1 MTTGRALIIG
11 GSLGGMFAA
20 HLLRAAGWRV
30 DVFERSAEDLAGRG
44 AGLGSH
50 EALVAIL
57 KRIGIDFSAPLGVAI
72 PRYVWLDKTGGVV
85 ADVPRPRLMTAWSRL
100 YRPLKDLLPRELY
113 HPSKSLVRVEQ
124 DARSVTAIF
133 ADGTR
138 ETGDLLIGADG
149 SRSAVRTQLAP
160 QAKPEYAGYFAWRA
174 LWPEAEA
181 TEAQRELLYS
191 RNAFCIPDGELWVSY
206 PVPARDGDVTPG
218 KRDYNI
224 VWYRP
229 AGEAALA
236 EMSTDEQGVQ
246 HEQIPPP
253 LIRQDVIDAAKQ
265 AAREEIAPSLAAMF
279 IATPRPTFQAIYD
292 LAAPELVFGR
302 AVLLGDAAF
311 VARPHVGAGVT
322 KAALDAACLVDALRD
337 HGGIEAALA
346 HYGRTRK
353 AAGDWII
360 SRAREFGAICIHGQT
375 EWPAERMQRA
385 ERAWQEYLRMPDR
398 IHEWGLEALAAE

>member
-1 MTTGRALIIG
+1 M
-11 GSLGGMFAA
+11 
-20 HLLRAAGWRV
+20 
-30 DVFERSAEDLAGRG
+30 
-44 AGLGSH
+44 
-50 EALVAIL
+50 
-57 KRIGIDFSAPLGVAI
+57 
-72 PRYVWLDKTGGVV
+72 
-85 ADVPRPRLMTAWSRL
+85 
-100 YRPLKDLLPRELY
+100 
-113 HPSKSLVRVEQ
+113 
-124 DARSVTAIF
+124 TAIF
-133 ADGTR
+133 SDGTR

-206 PVPARDGDVTPG
+206 PVPARDGDITPG

-229 AGEAALA
+229 ADEATLRL
-236 EMSTDEQGVQ
+236 MNTDAQGRE

-292 LAAPELVFGR
+292 LAAPQLVFGR
-302 AVLLGDAAF
+302 AVIMGDAAF

-322 KAALDAACLVDALRD
+322 KAALDAACLADALQEHD
-337 HGGIEAALA
+337 SIEAALA
-346 HYGRTRK
+346 HYGATRKPRATGSSIVRANSAQPAFTAKRTPPGAYSAPSAHGRSTCTCRTGSTSGGWRRSRRSERPRTRRDPQSGRR
-353 AAGDWII
+353 AAQNGL
-360 SRAREFGAICIHGQT
+360 S
-375 EWPAERMQRA
+375 MM
-385 ERAWQEYLRMPDR
+385 YLRVAGGTVAGFSCPP
-398 IHEWGLEALAAE
+398 ASSAFQNV

>member
-1 MTTGRALIIG
+1 MSKRALIIG
-11 GSLGGMFAA
+11 GSLAGMFAA
-20 HLLRAAGWRV
+20 HLLRQNGWRV

-50 EALVAIL
+50 AALVAIL
-57 KRIGIDFSAPLGVAI
+57 QRVGIDMSAPLGVPI
-72 PRYVWLDKTGGVV
+72 PRYVWLDRDGGVV

-113 HPSKSLVRVEQ
+113 HPSKSLTRVEQ
-124 DARSVTAIF
+124 DETSVTAVF

-149 SRSAVRTQLAP
+149 SRSAVRTQLCP
-160 QAKPEYAGYFAWRA
+160 EAKPEYAGYIAWRA

-191 RNAFCIPDGELWVSY
+191 RNAFCIPDSELWVSY
-206 PVPARDGDVTPG
+206 PVPARDGDVTVG

-229 AGEAALA
+229 ADEAALA
-236 EMSTDEQGVQ
+236 DMNTDAKGAR

-253 LIRQDVIDAAKQ
+253 LIRPDVSDAVKQ
-265 AAREEIAPSLAAMF
+265 AARETIAPALADIFSAS
-279 IATPRPTFQAIYD
+279 RPYFQPIYD
-292 LAAPELVFGR
+292 LAAPQLVFGR
-302 AVLLGDAAF
+302 AIIMGDAAF

-322 KAALDAACLVDALRD
+322 KAALDAACLADALAD
-337 HGGIEAALA
+337 HDSIAAALA
-346 HYGRTRK
+346 YYGRTRK

-360 SRAREFGAICIHGQT
+360 DRAREFGAICIHRESSDAGRR
-375 EWPAERMQRA
+375 ERA

>member
-1 MTTGRALIIG
+1 MSKRALIIG
-11 GSLGGMFAA
+11 GSLAGMFAA
-20 HLLRAAGWRV
+20 HLLRQNGWRV
-30 DVFERSAEDLAGRG
+30 DVYERSAEDLAGRG

-50 EALVAIL
+50 AALVAIL
-57 KRIGIDFSAPLGVAI
+57 KRIGIDMSAPLGVPI
-72 PRYVWLDKTGGVV
+72 PRYVWLDRQGGVV

-100 YRPLKDLLPRELY
+100 YRPLKDLLPHKLY
-113 HPSKSLVRVEQ
+113 HPSKSLARVEQ
-124 DARSVTAIF
+124 DEKSVTAIF

-149 SRSAVRTQLAP
+149 SRSAVRTQLCAE
-160 QAKPEYAGYFAWRA
+160 AKPEYAGYIAWRS

-191 RNAFCIPDGELWVSY
+191 RNAFCIPDSELWVSY
-206 PVPARDGDVTPG
+206 PVPARDGDVTVG

-229 AGEAALA
+229 ADQAMLA
-236 EMSTDEQGVQ
+236 DMNTDAQGVR

-253 LIRQDVIDAAKQ
+253 LIRSQVTEAVKQ
-265 AAREEIAPSLAAMF
+265 AARETIAPALAEIFVAS
-279 IATPRPTFQAIYD
+279 RPYFQPIYD

-302 AVLLGDAAF
+302 AIIMGDAAF

-322 KAALDAACLVDALRD
+322 KAALDAACLADALAEHD
-337 HGGIEAALA
+337 SIAAALSA
-346 HYGRTRK
+346 YGATRK

-360 SRAREFGAICIHGQT
+360 SRAREFGAICIHGK
-375 EWPAERMQRA
+375 EGGAGRKERA
-385 ERAWQEYLRMPDR
+385 ERAWAEYLTMPDR

>member
-1 MTTGRALIIG
+1 
-11 GSLGGMFAA
+11 
-20 HLLRAAGWRV
+20 
-30 DVFERSAEDLAGRG
+30 
-44 AGLGSH
+44 
-50 EALVAIL
+50 
-57 KRIGIDFSAPLGVAI
+57 
-72 PRYVWLDKTGGVV
+72 
-85 ADVPRPRLMTAWSRL
+85 MTAWARL

-113 HPSKSLVRVEQ
+113 HASKSLVRVEQ
-124 DARSVTAIF
+124 DEKSVTAIF
-133 ADGTR
+133 SDGAR

-229 AGEAALA
+229 ADEATLRL
-236 EMSTDEQGVQ
+236 MNTDAQGRE

-292 LAAPELVFGR
+292 LAAPQLVFGR
-302 AVLLGDAAF
+302 AVIMGDAAF

-322 KAALDAACLVDALRD
+322 KAALDAACLADALQEHD
-337 HGGIEAALA
+337 SIEAALA
-346 HYGRTRK
+346 HYGRY
-353 AAGDWII
+353 AQGA
-360 SRAREFGAICIHGQT
+360 RATGSSIVRASSARPAFTAKRTPPGAYSAPSAHGRNT
-375 EWPAERMQRA
+375 CTCRT
-385 ERAWQEYLRMPDR
+385 R
-398 IHEWGLEALAAE
+398 IHAWGLEALAAE

>member
-30 DVFERSAEDLAGRG
+30 EVFERSAEDLAGRG

-57 KRIGIDFSAPLGVAI
+57 KRIGIDFSAPLGVEI
-72 PRYVWLDKTGGVV
+72 PRYVWLDRNGGVV

-113 HPSKSLVRVEQ
+113 HPLKSLVRVEQ
-124 DARSVTAIF
+124 DERSVTAIF

-160 QAKPEYAGYFAWRA
+160 QAKPEYAGYLAWRA

-229 AGEAALA
+229 ASEAALA
-236 EMSTDEQGVQ
+236 EMNTDAQGRQ

-253 LIRQDVIDAAKQ
+253 LIRQDVIDAAKH
-265 AAREEIAPSLAAMF
+265 AARAEIAPSLAAMF

-292 LAAPELVFGR
+292 LAAPQLVFGR
-302 AVLLGDAAF
+302 AVIMGDAAF

-322 KAALDAACLVDALRD
+322 KAALDAACLADALRD
-337 HGGIEAALA
+337 HDGIEAALA

-360 SRAREFGAICIHGQT
+360 GRAREFGAICIHGQT
-375 EWPAERMQRA
+375 ERPAERMQRA

>member
-1 MTTGRALIIG
+1 MSVSKGRALIIG
-11 GSLGGMFAA
+11 GSLAGMFAA
-20 HLLRAAGWRV
+20 HLLRQNGWRV
-30 DVFERSAEDLAGRG
+30 DVYERSAEDLAGRG

-50 EALVAIL
+50 AALVAIL
-57 KRIGIDFSAPLGVAI
+57 KRIGIDMSAPLGVPI
-72 PRYVWLDKTGGVV
+72 PRYVWLDRDGGVV

-113 HPSKSLVRVEQ
+113 HASKSLAGVEQ
-124 DARSVTAIF
+124 DERSVTAIF
-133 ADGTR
+133 SDGTR

-160 QAKPEYAGYFAWRA
+160 QAKPEYAGYIAWRA

-191 RNAFCIPDGELWVSY
+191 RNAFCIPDSELWVSY

-229 AGEAALA
+229 ADEAMLA
-236 EMSTDEQGVQ
+236 DMNTDGQDVRY
-246 HEQIPPP
+246 EQIPPP
-253 LIRQDVIDAAKQ
+253 LIRPDVTDAVKQ
-265 AAREEIAPSLAAMF
+265 AARETIAPALAEIFSAS
-279 IATPRPTFQAIYD
+279 RPYFQPIYD
-292 LAAPELVFGR
+292 LASPQLIFGR
-302 AVLLGDAAF
+302 AIIMGDAAF

-322 KAALDAACLVDALRD
+322 KAALDAACLADALAEQPS
-337 HGGIEAALA
+337 IEAALA

-360 SRAREFGAICIHGQT
+360 SRAREFGAICIHGKKGGVGRK
-375 EWPAERMQRA
+375 ERA
-385 ERAWQEYLRMPDR
+385 ERAWQEYLTMPDR